1 MAQRRA
7 WGLNVGHWRGLGI
20 AWKWVLGFKGARPTC
35 GLNTRITCES
45 MNEKNKRE
53 SCGAGKPGESTAEVG
68 ANAAGNGSEAAEANV
83 LTSSEVARL
92 LRGDLSETSGDPGA
106 GKSEGR
112 DPKSDGDEGEDPE
125 AGKSEGGDPKSD
137 GDEGEDPEAEKS
149 EGGDP
154 KAEGEEL
161 EAADGGEELPKRLQ
175 AELDAWEE
183 RGGGRLPEA
192 LQALVDK
199 RIGKLTGDREEE
211 KAGREKAEARVAE
224 LEALVKSK
232 AAGAAPSGPMAY
244 ATEQELDTAQER
256 AQGFVSDVENYLDD
270 AASEAERV
278 RVERYMERSG
288 LDAKALKREMR
299 NVNAFLTTQ
308 LPKEREALKQFRA
321 MEAQAAPVAK
331 QHFSFLEDKQSPE
344 HQFANE
350 VLAMM
355 PDLRSRTPAHE
366 LVLGIWALGR
376 REYEKL
382 LAPAAKGNG
391 KAVARVPIKTPT
403 SGGTAPPARRAAP
416 KEAQEADARN
426 RFEAA
431 PSRETVTE
439 LLKAGLRS

>member
-1 MAQRRA
+1 M
-7 WGLNVGHWRGLGI
+7 GHWRGWGV
-20 AWKWVLGFKGARPTC
+20 AWKRVLEFKGARPTC

-53 SCGAGKPGESTAEVG
+53 SGGAGKPGESTAEVD

-83 LTSSEVARL
+83 LTSSDVARL
-92 LRGDLSETSGDPGA
+92 LRGDLSETSGGPEAGKSEGRNPKSEGDEGEDPGA

-112 DPKSDGDEGEDPE
+112 DPKSEGDEAGLDPSEGDEAGLDPSEGDEG
-125 AGKSEGGDPKSD
+125 
-137 GDEGEDPEAEKS
+137 
-149 EGGDP
+149 
-154 KAEGEEL
+154 
-161 EAADGGEELPKRLQ
+161 LPGNLQ

-199 RIGKLTGDREEE
+199 RIGKLTGDREQE

-270 AASEAERV
+270 AASEAERI

-299 NVNAFLTTQ
+299 NVNAFLSTQ

-382 LAPAAKGNG
+382 LAPAAMLVG
-391 KAVARVPIKTPT
+391 
-403 SGGTAPPARRAAP
+403 
-416 KEAQEADARN
+416 
-426 RFEAA
+426 
-431 PSRETVTE
+431 
-439 LLKAGLRS
+439 